1 MAFIQLGAPS
11 NFGSETSPMIGLI
24 FAYEKK
30 RSGADMQYR
39 FRITVKAVSG
49 SSYFGYNIV
58 CTPTI
63 AGSKKTAITL
73 KANSPSQWTSNIV
86 YTSSWYTV
94 KNKTTGTTAISFAM
108 SSNASGRSQ
117 TFSYNMAIDP
127 AASSFSVDN
136 GTLGSAQ
143 NITVTKNNSAF
154 TSTITYKCGSA
165 SGTIADKSTDT
176 IIPWTPPINLANQ
189 NTTGISLSCV
199 LTFTTYSG
207 SSVVGTSSKTIILA
221 IPSSIVPTVSLS
233 VTDGTNNLTQ
243 FGAYVQGKS
252 TIKVSILASGAEGSS
267 ISKYSTSANG
277 GTYTSADFTTDVIT
291 GSGTL
296 TISVT
301 VTDSRGRKAS
311 TSKEITV
318 LAYERPKVSALSVIR
333 CNQSG
338 MADSNGVYLKAT
350 FSAKI
355 TPLNSKNTKTYQLQY
370 KKKSESSYTTV
381 TLSSYTDAYSVT
393 NGTHIFAAETNS
405 SYDVILKASD
415 YFTSASLLVVGP
427 AISKIWSIFKKGLG
441 FAIGKIAELA
451 NTFEVGWKSIF
462 YSDVEV
468 KGNIIGQLKRGGN
481 SSSWGNGRNSVIFRQ
496 NTVNGYS
503 PFASIKTTNG
513 SWEIGAYDSDSFLDH
528 LIFSY
533 VKDSDFNAG
542 SNVAKIVSIK
552 PDGSFS
558 GKIDKANY
566 LIDRTNGTA
575 SYLNYGAS
583 AITTCSYLAAWNGYE
598 LRAITPTTVRT
609 VIGAAASSHT
619 HNYAANGRRVVSLWS
634 GSVAKGGTLTLSETS
649 SNFNFLIIIDGTS
662 SGAYATPIICP
673 LGHGSTTLRGMGG
686 YEKSSGI
693 EEHNI
698 AGSVNG
704 TSVTIDQIGSRTYT
718 SSGIQAY
725 QYLYVKRI
733 YGVR

>member
-1 MAFIQLGAPS
+1 MAFIQLGTPS

-39 FRITVKAVSG
+39 FRITVKTVSG
-49 SSYFGYNIV
+49 NSYFGYNIV

-94 KNKTTGTTAISFAM
+94 KNKTTGTTAISFVM

-117 TFSYNMAIDP
+117 TFSYSMAIDP
-127 AASSFSVDN
+127 AASSFSVNN

-143 NITVTKNNSAF
+143 NITVTKNNSSF

-189 NTTGISLSCV
+189 NTTGTSLSCV

-207 SSVVGTSSKTIILA
+207 NNVVGTSSKTITLA

-252 TIKVSILASGAEGSS
+252 TIKVSILANGAGGSY

-277 GTYTSADFTTDVIT
+277 GTYTSADFTTGVIA

-301 VTDSRGRKAS
+301 VTDSRGRTAS

-355 TPLNSKNTKTYQLQY
+355 TSLNNKNTKTYQLQY

-381 TLSSYTDAYSVT
+381 TLSSYADAYSVT

-415 YFTSASLLVVGP
+415 YFTSASLLAVGP

-441 FAIGKIAELA
+441 FAIGKVAELA
-451 NTFEVGWKSIF
+451 NTFEVGWKAVFHKS
-462 YSDVEV
+462 VEV
-468 KGNIIGQLKRGGN
+468 KENVSVGNYVDRSTLVSGGIKIHDL
-481 SSSWGNGRNSVIFRQ
+481 RDVSVKPGMF
-496 NTVNGYS
+496 
-503 PFASIKTTNG
+503 
-513 SWEIGAYDSDSFLDH
+513 
-528 LIFSY
+528 
-533 VKDSDFNAG
+533 G
-542 SNVAKIVSIK
+542 SNVMNMYFDTTSADGGRWKSIMSLTGWAEDTYATHELAFDAHNSSVTPKLFHRIGLSGAFGSWQQLANISDLTWNNVTGKPTTFPVADSGWVNCTLNSNFQRFDSTGNYATLQVRKIANIVHLRGTVKNISAFTPTSDGSHIVCTVPNGYRPAYKKSVVMQGSGSNRFCSSVYANGQVSIHRYSNNTTMQNQI
-552 PDGSFS
+552 PAGAF
-558 GKIDKANY
+558 
-566 LIDRTNGTA
+566 
-575 SYLNYGAS
+575 LNFEMS
-583 AITTCSYLAAWNGYE
+583 W
-598 LRAITPTTVRT
+598 
-609 VIGAAASSHT
+609 
-619 HNYAANGRRVVSLWS
+619 VV
-634 GSVAKGGTLTLSETS
+634 
-649 SNFNFLIIIDGTS
+649 
-662 SGAYATPIICP
+662 
-673 LGHGSTTLRGMGG
+673 
-686 YEKSSGI
+686 
-693 EEHNI
+693 
-698 AGSVNG
+698 
-704 TSVTIDQIGSRTYT
+704 
-718 SSGIQAY
+718 
-725 QYLYVKRI
+725 
-733 YGVR
+733 

>member
-39 FRITVKAVSG
+39 FQITVKAVSG

-63 AGSKKTAITL
+63 AGSKKAAITL

-117 TFSYNMAIDP
+117 TFSYSMAIDP
-127 AASSFSVDN
+127 AASSFSVNN

-165 SGTIADKSTDT
+165 SGTIVDKSTDT

-189 NTTGISLSCV
+189 NTTGTSLSCV

-207 SSVVGTSSKTIILA
+207 NNVVGTSSKTITLA

-252 TIKVSILASGAEGSS
+252 TIKVSILANGAGGSS
-267 ISKYSTSANG
+267 ISKCSTSANG
-277 GTYTSADFTTDVIT
+277 GTYTSADFTTGVII

-301 VTDSRGRKAS
+301 VTDSRGRTAS
-311 TSKEITV
+311 ASKKITV
-318 LAYERPKVSALSVIR
+318 LAYTRPKVSALSVIR

-338 MADSNGVYLKAT
+338 VADTDGAYLKAT
-350 FSAKI
+350 FSAEI
-355 TPLNSKNTKTYQLQY
+355 TALNNKNTKTYQLQY

-381 TLSSYTDAYSVT
+381 TLSSYADAYSVV
-393 NGTHIFAAETNS
+393 NGTHVFAAETNS

-415 YFTSASLLVVGP
+415 YFTSASLSAVGP
-427 AISKIWSIFKKGLG
+427 AIAKIWSIFKKGLG
-441 FAIGKIAELA
+441 FAIGKVAELS
-451 NTFEVGWKSIF
+451 NTFEVGWKSVF
-462 YSDVEV
+462 HKSVEV
-468 KGNIIGQLKRGGN
+468 KENVSVGNYVDRSTLVSGG
-481 SSSWGNGRNSVIFRQ
+481 
-496 NTVNGYS
+496 
-503 PFASIKTTNG
+503 IK
-513 SWEIGAYDSDSFLDH
+513 IHDLRDVP
-528 LIFSY
+528 
-533 VKDSDFNAG
+533 VKPGMFG
-542 SNVAKIVSIK
+542 SNVMNMYFDTTSADDGRWKSIMSLTGWAEDTYATHELAFDAHNSSVTPKLFHRTGLSGAFGSWQQLANISDLAWNNVTGKPTTFPVADSGWVNCTLNSNFQRFDSTGNYATLQVRKIANIVHLRGTVKNISAFTPTADGSHVVCTVPNGYRPAYKMSVVMQGSGSNRFCSSVYANGEVSIHRYSNNTTMQNQI
-552 PDGSFS
+552 PAGAF
-558 GKIDKANY
+558 
-566 LIDRTNGTA
+566 
-575 SYLNYGAS
+575 LNFEMS
-583 AITTCSYLAAWNGYE
+583 W
-598 LRAITPTTVRT
+598 
-609 VIGAAASSHT
+609 
-619 HNYAANGRRVVSLWS
+619 VV
-634 GSVAKGGTLTLSETS
+634 
-649 SNFNFLIIIDGTS
+649 
-662 SGAYATPIICP
+662 
-673 LGHGSTTLRGMGG
+673 
-686 YEKSSGI
+686 
-693 EEHNI
+693 
-698 AGSVNG
+698 
-704 TSVTIDQIGSRTYT
+704 
-718 SSGIQAY
+718 
-725 QYLYVKRI
+725 
-733 YGVR
+733 